1 MNTTSAITPTIA
13 TTMNMSEN
21 TKQQHLVKE
30 NVETWLF
37 SQNPLGSLQYKGRE
51 EPTMTLP

>member
-21 TKQQHLVKE
+21 TQQQHLVKE

-37 SQNPLGSLQYKGRE
+37 SRNPRALCDTEAEKN
-51 EPTMTLP
+51 PP